1 MFLALCLSS
10 CVALVPREEPVT
22 RSIGDKVN
30 PPQIPPWARHR
41 VSPQWWRQYGDPA
54 LDRDIECAFRCSP
67 TLQVIG
73 ARLDRADARV
83 RSARAAALPQLN
95 LGYGFR
101 LGRKKEVDFGPY
113 DLAPWTGAANLQW
126 EIDVFDKIRRAR
138 ESAEFD
144 RRSVFWDLE
153 AARLVLAV
161 RITGTRFR
169 IYRLG
174 EEMAILA
181 EAIEANDEILEIL
194 RDREEAGLIAE
205 TEVLRM
211 VAEGENLERARKELE
226 RLRSLSEVTLDTLKG
241 GYPEERCEA
250 LGGQLPGLPPIPYRE
265 FDEMICCH
273 PTLLSAESKLRS
285 AYRIEESARL
295 DLLPSF
301 KLRGSLM
308 GVSPHFF
315 LDELRAWTRE
325 FGPSLDIP
333 VFEPQRHATLAVRT
347 AETDEG
353 SAEYRAALVEIA
365 GDVDSAYI
373 NLSNRKEQFASA
385 CREVEALARAR
396 DFVTANLRA
405 GIVSQIEVLESER
418 SYFQAS
424 RTRVLLEETLLQ
436 DHVSLIRALG
446 GGGRPSDCLPEVTAD
461 PVIRPTPIEAVVQVK
476 HPDRRLFASRNKP
489 E

>member
-1 MFLALCLSS
+1 MALT
-10 CVALVPREEPVT
+10 PREEPSVA
-22 RSIGDKVN
+22 SLGDKVD
-30 PPQIPPWARHR
+30 PPGIPTWAKDR
-41 VSPQWWRQYGDPA
+41 VSSLWWKQYGDPA
-54 LDRDIECAFRCSP
+54 LDRDIECAFQCSP
-67 TLQVIG
+67 SLQAIG
-73 ARLDRADARV
+73 ARLDLADARV
-83 RSARAAALPQLN
+83 KSARAAALPQLN

-113 DLAPWTGAANLQW
+113 DLAPWTGAANLRW
-126 EIDVFDKIRRAR
+126 ELDIFDKIRRAR

-144 RRSVFWDLE
+144 RRRVFWDLE

-161 RITGTRFR
+161 RITESRFR

-174 EEMAILA
+174 EEIAILD
-181 EAIEANDEILEIL
+181 EAIEANDNILAILE
-194 RDREEAGLIAE
+194 DREEAGLIAE
-205 TEVLRM
+205 TEVFRM

-241 GYPEERCEA
+241 GYPEERCEG
-250 LGGQLPGLPPIPYRE
+250 LGGRLPGLPPIPYRC

-273 PTLLSAESKLRS
+273 PLLLSAESELRA

-295 DLLPSF
+295 DLLPTF
-301 KLRGSLM
+301 RLRGNLM

-333 VFEPQRHATLAVRT
+333 VFEPQRHANLAAKR
-347 AETDEG
+347 AGTDEATAG
-353 SAEYRAALVEIA
+353 YRAALVDIA

-373 NLSNRKEQFASA
+373 NLFNRKEQYASS
-385 CREVEALARAR
+385 CREVEALGKAR

-424 RTRVLLEETLLQ
+424 RTRVFFKEALLQ

-446 GGGRPSDCLPEVTAD
+446 GGGRLSDCLPEVTAD
-461 PVIRPTPIEAVVQVK
+461 PVIKPTPIEALVQVR
-476 HPDRRLFASRNKP
+476 HPDRRLFGSKNKP